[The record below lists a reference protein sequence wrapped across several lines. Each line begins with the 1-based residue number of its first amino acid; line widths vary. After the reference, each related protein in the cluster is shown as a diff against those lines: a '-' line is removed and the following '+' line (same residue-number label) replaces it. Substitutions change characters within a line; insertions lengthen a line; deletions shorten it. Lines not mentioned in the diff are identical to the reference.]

1 MKLLTHFGR
10 LTALGLREIPHRPGS
25 SLVIV
30 TGIAGVVA
38 VLIPVFAMYQGVQ
51 ATIRND
57 GSPERAIVLSRDAT
71 DEYNSTLS
79 REAVSIIGTAPGI
92 RRFGDTGALVSAE
105 IVLAAPVS
113 RKHDHSDVNVTFRGV
128 SPDYFALRPELKL
141 VAGRMFRTGTQELLV
156 GAAARAQFEG
166 LQLGELV
173 RLQEGDWRIVGVFA
187 GGNGA
192 RNSEVI
198 ADAQTVMSAYKLDG
212 FNSMTIALDSA
223 GSLPLVRNALRREGR
238 IAVSVWSEP
247 DYLKL
252 ASKSTDPMLRLAA
265 YTIGTIMSLG
275 ALFAALNSMYSASAS
290 RAGEIAMLRAI
301 GFLPAAVAAAVLAEA
316 VILALLGAI
325 LGIALAYGLFDDL
338 TLSTLGG
345 ALFDSQLVYSMRV
358 TPALVGMATA
368 LACGLGFLGSLPPAL
383 RAARGRITTSLY
395 EI

>member
-10 LTALGLREIPHRPGS
+10 LTALGLREIPHRLGS

-198 ADAQTVMSAYKLDG
+198 ADAQTVMSAYKLARPRG
-212 FNSMTIALDSA
+212 FALD
-223 GSLPLVRNALRREGR
+223 
-238 IAVSVWSEP
+238 
-247 DYLKL
+247 
-252 ASKSTDPMLRLAA
+252 
-265 YTIGTIMSLG
+265 
-275 ALFAALNSMYSASAS
+275 F
-290 RAGEIAMLRAI
+290 
-301 GFLPAAVAAAVLAEA
+301 
-316 VILALLGAI
+316 
-325 LGIALAYGLFDDL
+325 
-338 TLSTLGG
+338 
-345 ALFDSQLVYSMRV
+345 
-358 TPALVGMATA
+358 
-368 LACGLGFLGSLPPAL
+368 
-383 RAARGRITTSLY
+383 
-395 EI
+395 